1 MPCSFDYSI
10 GSACARDLAQ
20 HGVALALT
28 YSKGKESIDKLI
40 AELEPVAEGRKIS
53 SHQVDIGS
61 REDIE
66 RLFKEIESAHGQTPD
81 ILVSNAGHG
90 VRIPDILDIPI
101 EEFEYTI
108 KVNLNASFILTK
120 LAVPRMIE
128 QQWGRLIY
136 MSSIAATGTS
146 VNGCHY
152 SASKGGLDG
161 MARNLAAKLAK
172 HGITS
177 NTVQPA
183 MIGGTSMIP
192 NADMLKGTPGDV
204 KNIPVGRLGTT
215 PECANVVTML
225 CRTGYMTGQTILLSG
240 GLK

>member
-1 MPCSFDYSI
+1 
-10 GSACARDLAQ
+10 
-20 HGVALALT
+20 LT
-28 YSKGKESIDKLI
+28 YSSSKANVDQLI
-40 AELEPVAEGRKIS
+40 TELQPEAAGRIFS
-53 SHQVDIGS
+53 AHRVDVGS

-66 RLFKEIESAHGQTPD
+66 RLFQEIESAHGHTPD

-90 VRIPDILDIPI
+90 HRIPNILDISI
-101 EEFEYTI
+101 DEWEYTI
-108 KVNLNASFILTK
+108 RVNLNASFILTK

-128 QQWGRLIY
+128 QKWGRLIY

-152 SASKGGLDG
+152 SASKAGLDG

-172 HGITS
+172 DGITA

-192 NADMLKGTPGDV
+192 NAEMLKGTPGDV